1 MDIFLNGGPQ
11 IGLIGERMNKSLL
24 LVVLCAILF
33 SGCFCR
39 DRYFETDF
47 YPVVDNWGV
56 KAHIRDSE
64 RCSGSDYVVCRAI
77 VQIEQKFIDED
88 TLKNMAV
95 RVDSAEL
102 VVGNT
107 FYKQINKN
115 KSFDRGRK
123 IGGRLKSTPPLNFVN
138 VLYFNDSYD
147 ANDSV
152 WFPLIE
158 RDVKEV
164 YVTAYVSFMFPE
176 DGHVES
182 RKIQMKL
189 HEVVESSLYL
199 WRFFDY

>member
-47 YPVVDNWGV
+47 YPVVDNWRV

-64 RCSGSDYVVCRAI
+64 RCSGSDYVVCHTA

-95 RVDSAEL
+95 RVDSVEL
-102 VVGNT
+102 VVGNR
-107 FYKQINKN
+107 FYKQINED
-115 KSFDRGRK
+115 KSFEHARIVGR
-123 IGGRLKSTPPLNFVN
+123 RLKTKPSLDFARD
-138 VLYFNDSYD
+138 LYVFDNN
-147 ANDSV
+147 NDSV
-152 WFPLIE
+152 WLPLIE